1 MNYLRLTL
9 ILFIFSFLIV
19 GCQKDPD
26 YHKTTEHN
34 QGITNTSVKKAPV
47 DQGISAKAKNL
58 LGEDERITSV
68 QAIND
73 DKHLVIAVSVPH
85 LQRFKL
91 EKTKKRLDKQMK
103 KEFQNHHVT
112 LSTDKKI
119 QLELEQLQKEMDNQQ
134 LSQKTLS
141 KKLKHIIKLSKEET

>member
-1 MNYLRLTL
+1 M
-9 ILFIFSFLIV
+9 
-19 GCQKDPD
+19 
-26 YHKTTEHN
+26 
-34 QGITNTSVKKAPV
+34 
-47 DQGISAKAKNL
+47 

-91 EKTKKRLDKQMK
+91 EKTKKETGQADEKRIPEPSRHFVNRQK
-103 KEFQNHHVT
+103 KFNW
-112 LSTDKKI
+112 SWSSFK
-119 QLELEQLQKEMDNQQ
+119 KEMDNQQ